1 LHLKQ
6 GETSLSL
13 KIICLFICTAVV
25 ISPFNLHA
33 QEQKDK
39 YRFMVV
45 DVQDQT
51 GHKGW
56 ENHLIAYGIK
66 SIVNDELY
74 KTGQYIPVDDN
85 PEITIRINEMIAAS
99 WKNKKAHSMHKP
111 SFADNPDCDALVAV
125 VVREFKLKRRRSI
138 GIFAAAKTTV
148 EVVVKVDIQHRDGR
162 VITATG
168 SGKGITKSLGLL
180 FQIREDKIYFNETTV
195 GQATRKAIHNAI
207 SKFDERAICR

>member
-1 LHLKQ
+1 MS
-6 GETSLSL
+6 T
-13 KIICLFICTAVV
+13 KIIYLFIFIAAVLFPV
-25 ISPFNLHA
+25 NLHA
-33 QEQKDK
+33 QEQEAK

-45 DVQDQT
+45 DIQDQT

-66 SIVNDELY
+66 SIVSDELY
-74 KTGQYIPVDDN
+74 NTGQYIPIDDN
-85 PEITIRINEMIAAS
+85 PEIAIRINEMIAAS

-111 SFADNPDCDALVAV
+111 SFVDNPDCDALVAV
-125 VVREFKLKRRRSI
+125 VVQDFKLKRLRSI

-148 EVVVKVDIQHRDGR
+148 EVVVKVDVQYRDGSI
-162 VITATG
+162 ITATG
-168 SGKGITKSLGLL
+168 SGKGITKSLGVL

-207 SKFDERAICR
+207 SKFN